1 MEEDIQNYSIT
12 LMVRGVHFNFVG
24 HPLHFNYCQ
33 QKQYFNTNT
42 CYFCKKKSKKAKT
55 ILEIKTEKIK
65 KSKRYNQT

>member
-33 QKQYFNTNT
+33 QNQYFNTNA
-42 CYFCKKKSKKAKT
+42 CYFLQKKIQESKDDFRNKDRKD
-55 ILEIKTEKIK
+55 
-65 KSKRYNQT
+65 